1 MSGYICGA
9 QAGTEGKFYCANG
22 KFIFTLKP
30 FFIFHSVDIN
40 TEGLYEVWIFHLG
53 IVISIITIKFYTFV
67 NG

>member
-1 MSGYICGA
+1 MSRYICGA

-40 TEGLYEVWIFHLG
+40 TEGLYEV
-53 IVISIITIKFYTFV
+53 
-67 NG
+67 